1 MDENN
6 NKSPVVRND
15 MFGRLDIYASYDDI
29 NEENLIAEVNE
40 ALVYHVRNMLEEEF
54 LYWYTR
60 GVQPIL
66 NRKKEVREDILNIVQ
81 VNTAAEIVDFKNGYF
96 LTQPCSYVSRRKGV
110 QTKVKKLNEYL
121 YRSGKQDADNEISDW
136 FHRVGKAPLFVEPG
150 EDNEVPFRAY
160 ALDPRSAFV
169 VYSLRPGNKPVMAV
183 NLVTVDGVAK
193 LDVFTENMVYHLTGA
208 VVGKMITTEKNHDY
222 MVTATTLD
230 YSEPNVLGYI
240 PIIEYRYNS
249 INTSAFE
256 LAIPLIDEISNLTS
270 NACDGVEQFIQSLAI
285 AVNCEFPEN
294 TTITDIRKAGM
305 IALRSI
311 GENKADFKVLSE
323 QLDQTQTKTLTD
335 NLYDEI
341 LRICAMPSR
350 NTSGS
355 STYDTTGAAVLANF
369 GWYQA
374 DAAARNT
381 EDLFKKSNRQF
392 DRIIVEILRRKGLL
406 DIDLNDFESGGDTIR
421 MDLGS
426 LSVDMFGC
434 IQQGIF
440 NVSCIQCHG
449 ANGRSAGNLNLT
461 DGNPPT
467 NLVDVDAQS
476 SVAGQGYKRI
486 VSGNPEESLMF
497 KILNPGGENILHYNH
512 TEVLSSQFKN
522 NLAEVKTLLRD
533 WIENLQ

>member
-96 LTQPCSYVSRRKGV
+96 LTQPCSYVSRRNGV

-406 DIDLNDFESGGDTIR
+406 DIDLNDFEIQFVRNETANVQSKAQAFQTLMAAGLHPELAAAKSGISNDPVKDMKMSEQYLLMRWGDPEKPIE
-421 MDLGS
+421 
-426 LSVDMFGC
+426 
-434 IQQGIF
+434 QPK
-440 NVSCIQCHG
+440 
-449 ANGRSAGNLNLT
+449 T
-461 DGNPPT
+461 D
-467 NLVDVDAQS
+467 
-476 SVAGQGYKRI
+476 I
-486 VSGNPEESLMF
+486 VESD
-497 KILNPGGENILHYNH
+497 NDNGENE
-512 TEVLSSQFKN
+512 TGGAV
-522 NLAEVKTLLRD
+522 
-533 WIENLQ
+533 